1 MVGQNINPR
10 WVVNAQYTNIPLNP
24 LPFVT
29 KLPHPLGYKPAY
41 LKRPLLNV
49 AVDIS
54 IDDSICLPAKKA
66 RWRK

>member
-24 LPFVT
+24 LPFLT

-41 LKRPLLNV
+41 LKRPLLGVGINV
-49 AVDIS
+49 DV
-54 IDDSICLPAKKA
+54 DSICLPAKKA

>member
-24 LPFVT
+24 LPLLT
-29 KLPHPLGYKPAY
+29 KLPHPLGYRPAY
-41 LKRPLLNV
+41 LKRPLLSV
-49 AVDIS
+49 GIS
-54 IDDSICLPAKKA
+54 LDESICLPPKKA